1 MRTSVLR
8 SDVSIGLRGRTRR
21 RPHRTRSRAL
31 PDLDGVRIYMGG
43 VIEMGSQQLR
53 PPSLTSS
60 TAEGLA
66 VVR

>member
-1 MRTSVLR
+1 
-8 SDVSIGLRGRTRR
+8 
-21 RPHRTRSRAL
+21 
-31 PDLDGVRIYMGG
+31 MGG